1 MAHDP
6 PGPIPGQEPH
16 DPIPGSEP
24 SPTASGG
31 PIPAA
36 SAQAGAPR
44 KGLILATLCVALF
57 VAMLDNVVVSN
68 ALPSIDRD
76 LGAGVSGLQWV
87 MEGYSLIFAAL
98 LLTGGT
104 LGDRYGRRPVF
115 LIGLGVFTAGSIVC
129 ALAGSL
135 TALIAGRAV
144 QGVGGALLLPGSMS
158 IIRHVFTDDRERA
171 RAIGIWS
178 GVSGAGLALGPVIG
192 GPLVDAFG
200 WASVFWINVPIGV
213 AGILVGA
220 AVLPEFAERR
230 GRFDVPGLVLGV
242 LGIGALVFALIE
254 GPAQGWG
261 SARVLAAATLAAGAL
276 IAFVCVELRV
286 AQPMLDVGF
295 LRDRV
300 IGAAVWGGFAVSF
313 GMFGALFFLGLY
325 MQDVLGYS
333 PTRAGFASLPSTLAI
348 MIAAP
353 ISGHL
358 AGRIGPRV
366 PLASGLALCAVAL
379 GGLSFYGKDV
389 SYLEFFW
396 VLPFLGAGMGL
407 CFTPI
412 SVAVMSRV
420 EPARAG
426 MASAVTNTAR
436 ELGGVVGIAALGAVL
451 TARLSSRLTE
461 LLADAR
467 VPADDARRIVDAGTS
482 GGGGGIGHLGDTPA
496 VVRDAATTAFMDGL
510 HLALWTGS
518 AMLLVSAVLV
528 AYLMRDRPKRPA
540 AQDPARIADLV
551 G

>member
-1 MAHDP
+1 MAHDSL
-6 PGPIPGQEPH
+6 GPIPGPEP
-16 DPIPGSEP
+16 PSATPGHP
-24 SPTASGG
+24 TRTAST
-31 PIPAA
+31 
-36 SAQAGAPR
+36 QVGAPR

-87 MEGYSLIFAAL
+87 MEGYSLVFAAL

-104 LGDRYGRRPVF
+104 LGDRYGRRLVF
-115 LIGLGVFTAGSIVC
+115 LIGLGVFTAGSIAC

-178 GVSGAGLALGPVIG
+178 GVSGAGLALGPAIG
-192 GPLVDAFG
+192 GPLVDTFG
-200 WASVFWINVPIGV
+200 WASVFWINVPVGI
-213 AGILVGA
+213 AGIVIGA
-220 AVLPEFAERR
+220 WVLPEFAERR
-230 GRFDVPGLVLGV
+230 GRFDVPGLLLGV
-242 LGIGALVFALIE
+242 PAVGALVFALIE
-254 GPAQGWG
+254 GPAQGWT
-261 SARVLAAATLAAGAL
+261 SARVLGAAALAVVAL

-286 AQPMLDVGF
+286 DQPMLDLGF

-300 IGAAVWGGFAVSF
+300 IGAAMWGGFAVSF

-325 MQDVLGYS
+325 MQDVLGYT
-333 PTRAGFASLPSTLAI
+333 PTEAGFASLPSTLAI

-353 ISGHL
+353 ISGQL

-366 PLASGLALCAVAL
+366 PLVAGLTLCGVAL
-379 GGLSFYGKDV
+379 GGLSCYGKDV
-389 SYLEFFW
+389 SYPEFFW

-451 TARLSSRLTE
+451 TGRLSSRLTE

-467 VPADDARRIVDAGTS
+467 VPADDARRIVDASTS
-482 GGGGGIGHLGDTPA
+482 GGGGGIGHLDGAPPA
-496 VVRDAATTAFMDGL
+496 VREAATTAFMDGL
-510 HLALWTGS
+510 HPALWTGS
-518 AMLLVSAVLV
+518 AMLLGSAVLV
-528 AYLMRDRPKRPA
+528 AWLMRDRPRA
-540 AQDPARIADLV
+540 AVGDEADAALAKV
-551 G
+551 AV

>member
-1 MAHDP
+1 MADDP
-6 PGPIPGQEPH
+6 P
-16 DPIPGSEP
+16 SR
-24 SPTASGG
+24 
-31 PIPAA
+31 IPAQGHSGTA
-36 SAQAGAPR
+36 ADDAPR
-44 KGLILATLCVALF
+44 NGSAHKGLILATLCVALF

-87 MEGYSLIFAAL
+87 MEAYSLVFAAL

-104 LGDRYGRRPVF
+104 LGDRYGRRRVF
-115 LIGLGVFTAGSIVC
+115 LIGLGVFTAGSIAC

-135 TALIAGRAV
+135 PALITGRAV
-144 QGVGGALLLPGSMS
+144 QGVGGALLMPGTMS

-178 GVSGAGLALGPVIG
+178 GVSGAGLALGPAIG

-213 AGILVGA
+213 AGIVVGA
-220 AVLPEFAERR
+220 LVLPEFAERR

-242 LGIGALVFALIE
+242 LGIGSLVFALVE
-254 GPAQGWG
+254 GPAQGWV
-261 SARVLAAATLAAGAL
+261 SPRVLTAAVVALVAL
-276 IAFVCVELRV
+276 IAFVCVERRV
-286 AQPMLDVGF
+286 EQPMLDVGF
-295 LRDRV
+295 FRDRV
-300 IGAAVWGGFAVSF
+300 VAAAAWAGFAVSF

-333 PTRAGFASLPSTLAI
+333 PTEAGFASLPSTLAI
-348 MIAAP
+348 MAAAP
-353 ISGHL
+353 IAGLL

-366 PLASGLALCAVAL
+366 PLVTGLTLCGIALA
-379 GGLSFYGKDV
+379 GLSFYGNDV
-389 SYLEFFW
+389 AYLEFFW

-426 MASAVTNTAR
+426 MASAVSNTAR

-451 TARLSSRLTE
+451 TARLSSRLAE
-461 LLADAR
+461 LLDAAEVPAADAR
-467 VPADDARRIVDAGTS
+467 RVVEASTS
-482 GGGGGIGHLGDTPA
+482 GGGGGVGHLGSAPP
-496 VVRDAATTAFMDGL
+496 VIREAASTAFVDGL
-510 HLALWTGS
+510 HLALWTGAGVLFAS
-518 AMLLVSAVLV
+518 ALVV
-528 AYLMRDRPKRPA
+528 AYLMRDLPGGATAARDAEPA
-540 AQDPARIADLV
+540 KVPAGKGR
-551 G
+551 

>member
-1 MAHDP
+1 MAHDS
-6 PGPIPGQEPH
+6 PGPIPGPEGP
-16 DPIPGSEP
+16 PIPP
-24 SPTASGG
+24 GG
-31 PIPAA
+31 PSPAA
-36 SAQAGAPR
+36 SGQAGAPR

-76 LGAGVSGLQWV
+76 LDAGVSGLQWV
-87 MEGYSLIFAAL
+87 MEGYSLVFAAL

-104 LGDRYGRRPVF
+104 LGDRYGRRRVF
-115 LIGLGVFTAGSIVC
+115 LIGLGVFTAGSIAC

-144 QGVGGALLLPGSMS
+144 QGVGGALLMPGSMS

-178 GVSGAGLALGPVIG
+178 GVSGGGLALGPAIG
-192 GPLVDAFG
+192 GPLVDTFG
-200 WASVFWINVPIGV
+200 WASVFWINVPVGIG
-213 AGILVGA
+213 GILIGA
-220 AVLPEFAERR
+220 WVLPEFAERR
-230 GRFDVPGLVLGV
+230 GRFDVPGLLLGV
-242 LGIGALVFALIE
+242 PAIGALVFALIE
-254 GPAQGWG
+254 GPAQGWT
-261 SARVLAAATLAAGAL
+261 SARVLGAGALAAVAL

-286 AQPMLDVGF
+286 AQPMLDIGF

-353 ISGHL
+353 ISGHF

-366 PLASGLALCAVAL
+366 PLVTGLTLCGVAL
-379 GGLSFYGKDV
+379 GGLSFYGEDA
-389 SYLEFFW
+389 SYPEFFW

-451 TARLSSRLTE
+451 TGRLSSRLTE

-467 VPADDARRIVDAGTS
+467 VPADDARRIVDASTS
-482 GGGGGIGHLGDTPA
+482 GGGGGIGHLGGTPT
-496 VVRDAATTAFMDGL
+496 VVRESATTAFMDGL

-518 AMLLVSAVLV
+518 AMLLGSAVLV
-528 AYLMRDRPKRPA
+528 AYLMRDRPA
-540 AQDPARIADLV
+540 AAGDEAGALAKV
-551 G
+551 AA

>member
-1 MAHDP
+1 MSHEFPESGA
-6 PGPIPGQEPH
+6 G
-16 DPIPGSEP
+16 PGSG
-24 SPTASGG
+24 SNR
-31 PIPAA
+31 
-36 SAQAGAPR
+36 AGAPR
-44 KGLILATLCVALF
+44 KGLVLATLCVALF

-76 LGAGVSGLQWV
+76 LDAGVSGLQWV
-87 MEGYSLIFAAL
+87 MEGYSLVFAAL

-104 LGDRYGRRPVF
+104 LGDRYGRRRVF
-115 LIGLGVFTAGSIVC
+115 LIGLGIFTAGSVVC

-135 TALIAGRAV
+135 AALIAGRAV

-178 GVSGAGLALGPVIG
+178 GVSGAGLALGPAIG

-213 AGILVGA
+213 AGIVIGA
-220 AVLPEFAERR
+220 LVLPEFAERR
-230 GRFDVPGLVLGV
+230 GRFDVPGVLLGV
-242 LGIGALVFALIE
+242 PAVGALVFALIE
-254 GPAQGWG
+254 GPAQGWT
-261 SARVLAAATLAAGAL
+261 SARVLGAGAL
-276 IAFVCVELRV
+276 AVVALVGFVGVELRA

-313 GMFGALFFLGLY
+313 GMFGAFFFLGLY
-325 MQDVLGYS
+325 LQDVLGYT
-333 PTRAGFASLPSTLAI
+333 PTEAGFASFPSTLAI

-353 ISGHL
+353 ISGRV

-366 PLASGLALCAVAL
+366 PLVVGLTMCGIAL

-389 SYLEFFW
+389 TYLEFCW
-396 VLPFLGAGMGL
+396 VLPFLGGGMGL

-412 SVAVMSRV
+412 SIAVMSRV

-426 MASAVTNTAR
+426 MASAVSNTAR
-436 ELGGVVGIAALGAVL
+436 ELGGVVGIAALGAIL
-451 TARLSSRLTE
+451 TARMSSRLGD
-461 LLADAR
+461 LLDRANVPPNQAR
-467 VPADDARRIVDAGTS
+467 QVVDASTS
-482 GGGGGIGHLGDTPA
+482 GGGGGIGHLGSAPP
-496 VVRDAATTAFMDGL
+496 VVREAASTAFIDGL

-518 AMLLVSAVLV
+518 AVLLGSAVVV
-528 AYLMRDRPKRPA
+528 AFLMRERPPVDTA
-540 AQDPARIADLV
+540 AEGRAARTGAAAR
-551 G
+551 

>member
-1 MAHDP
+1 MAPDS
-6 PGPIPGQEPH
+6 PGPIPGPEP
-16 DPIPGSEP
+16 PPSTPGGA
-24 SPTASGG
+24 PTAA
-31 PIPAA
+31 P
-36 SAQAGAPR
+36 AQAGAPR
-44 KGLILATLCVALF
+44 KGLILATLCIALF

-76 LGAGVSGLQWV
+76 LDAGVSGLQWV
-87 MEGYSLIFAAL
+87 MEGYSLVFAAL

-104 LGDRYGRRPVF
+104 LGDRYGRRRVF
-115 LIGLGVFTAGSIVC
+115 LIGLGVFTAGSIAC

-135 TALIAGRAV
+135 PALIAGRAI

-158 IIRHVFTDDRERA
+158 IIRHVFTDERERA

-178 GVSGAGLALGPVIG
+178 GVSGAGLALGPAIG

-200 WASVFWINVPIGV
+200 WASVFWINVPVGV
-213 AGILVGA
+213 AGILVGSW
-220 AVLPEFAERR
+220 VLPEFAERR
-230 GRFDVPGLVLGV
+230 GRFDLPGLLLGV
-242 LGIGALVFALIE
+242 PAVGALVFALIE
-254 GPAQGWG
+254 GPAQGWT
-261 SARVLAAATLAAGAL
+261 STRVLGAAALAAVAL
-276 IAFVCVELRV
+276 IAFVGVELRV
-286 AQPMLDVGF
+286 AQPMLDLGF
-295 LRDRV
+295 LRDWV
-300 IGAAVWGGFAVSF
+300 IGAALWGGFAVSF

-325 MQDVLGYS
+325 MQDVLGYT

-353 ISGHL
+353 ISGQL

-366 PLASGLALCAVAL
+366 PLVTGLTLCGVAL
-379 GGLSFYGKDV
+379 GGLSFYGKDA

-451 TARLSSRLTE
+451 TGRLSSRLTE
-461 LLADAR
+461 LLADER
-467 VPADDARRIVDAGTS
+467 VPADDARRIVDASTS
-482 GGGGGIGHLGDTPA
+482 GGGGGIGHLGAAPA
-496 VVRDAATTAFMDGL
+496 PVREAATTAFMDGL

-518 AMLLVSAVLV
+518 AMLLGSAVLV
-528 AYLMRDRPKRPA
+528 ACLMRDRPESVVGDAVGSPA
-540 AQDPARIADLV
+540 KVAA
-551 G
+551 